1 MPHGDAEQLGS
12 NGGWT
17 TGCCTVQFIY
27 KEVPG
32 GNPREIQLKFFVRA
46 WSQFCKSCNKVGDIG
61 TYPDEIDRLSSAYA
75 EYLMK
80 VFFRHVRPNA
90 KSRPKDH
97 RQCSVHISRH
107 CARPAR
113 AAAASTW
120 QEAMRGRST
129 RMVEGAMIDMAK
141 GERGRV
147 AQIPQDHPRTH
158 RASDATF
165 SNQLNDTSL

>member
-1 MPHGDAEQLGS
+1 MKAKFCCTFCQRKERKKAQADLGRNNMPHGDAEQLGS

-17 TGCCTVQFIY
+17 TGCCTVQFIF

-90 KSRPKDH
+90 KSRPQRPSAMQRPH
-97 RQCSVHISRH
+97 LSALCSACKSGCCIYM
-107 CARPAR
+107 ARSNAR
-113 AAAASTW
+113 KA
-120 QEAMRGRST
+120 
-129 RMVEGAMIDMAK
+129 
-141 GERGRV
+141 
-147 AQIPQDHPRTH
+147 H
-158 RASDATF
+158 
-165 SNQLNDTSL
+165 